1 MHYLSRILQQ
11 VIDCF
16 NDVPFA
22 QHHLVVTR
30 HEFVLHVPS
39 QPCDRLNA
47 IIKQKVKQLLRNI
60 SFVCKQF
67 AVQVFGR
74 DFENL
79 WILVVDVGSR
89 EYKRNDFPSVI
100 ACQMQL
106 ETMTPSHSPLSVSS
120 KAFEHLVSITPEVV
134 AYRYH
139 GRVYE
144 SYAGTSAEG
153 TEVEKEHKMKEHTAF
168 KFDKTVVRNRLW
180 KIGF

>member
-22 QHHLVVTR
+22 QHHLVVKR
-30 HEFVLHVPS
+30 HELVFHVHS
-39 QPCDRLNA
+39 QSRHQMNA
-47 IIKQKVKQLLRNI
+47 IFKQGIKQLLRNI
-60 SFVCKQF
+60 SFVCEQF
-67 AVQVFGR
+67 AVQVFCQ

-120 KAFEHLVSITPEVV
+120 KAFEHLVGITPEVV

-139 GRVYE
+139 GCERI
-144 SYAGTSAEG
+144 
-153 TEVEKEHKMKEHTAF
+153 H
-168 KFDKTVVRNRLW
+168 
-180 KIGF
+180 GFQVQ